1 MGRFLLTLV
10 VGLALFLGVAW
21 WFDLFVH
28 APDGNGANKADKDA
42 KLDAQLGVAL
52 YAGQALP
59 PEPPFHPDPKSADP
73 ITIASH
79 WVALDK
85 TELACQVDGQI
96 LFIGQQIPD
105 DLLALAGVAPF
116 AADPFLYARVNQG
129 GSDLTIIYRRLRENE
144 MVDKHEM
151 LAVLDPA
158 KAMNEVA
165 IKQAKIAVA
174 EEDYKGSYKT
184 FLEAENRFQTARKLF
199 ERNPPLIG
207 FEEYS
212 EKKLARDKFETEGAA
227 KKAAIVVSRAE
238 ADTAQ
243 IILKQHYIRNP
254 IDRAFLK
261 SIYHNRGDSVK
272 NQDPILQLYS
282 TDRLQAEGFVEVQY
296 RDRLRE
302 GMPVIIEPTV
312 EDGPFRTLSGHR
324 GEVNGVAVS
333 KDSGLF
339 VSVSDD
345 RTACV
350 WVKEMPAPKWVL
362 QHSDPVRS
370 VACTPPLS
378 KQNWCVT
385 GCSNGSIHVWD
396 LDNPGTPPMK
406 PIQDAHRDAVTAL
419 AFSPDGAYFA
429 SGSADNMI
437 HIWKTGEEKPLY
449 AIEDHGPAGPV
460 TSLAFTPQ
468 ARLVAASRDNSLR
481 VWELREKG
489 AKIVGEPIGGRSGNV
504 NQLGVSQDGRWM
516 LFDQGKTLQLLSV
529 QDGKTVSILQNI
541 AGGTSFETLALFS
554 PDGTL
559 MLTAGAAE
567 GRLQVWRTPTSYTRG
582 YEVRQLVSEDKSAVT
597 CAAFA
602 PDAGLAAAGI
612 ASLAITGSKDGKV
625 YLWAVPGKQAVENHR
640 IRNATL
646 TMVGRSVEGGTNRV
660 RVGVQV
666 RNPDGRFMDGRP
678 ATIVIE
684 P

>member
-1 MGRFLLTLV
+1 MELPMGRFLLTLV
-10 VGLALFLGVAW
+10 VGLALFLGVAYC
-21 WFDLFVH
+21 FDLFVH
-28 APDGNGANKADKDA
+28 APDGGGGNKIDRDA
-42 KLDAQLGVAL
+42 KLEAALGSPL
-52 YAGQALP
+52 YAGQPLP
-59 PEPPFHPDPKSADP
+59 PEPPFRPNPKSADP
-73 ITIASH
+73 ITIAAH

-96 LFIGQQIPD
+96 LFIGQQLPD

-116 AADPFLYARVNQG
+116 AADPFQYARVNQG

-151 LAVLDPA
+151 LALLDPA

-184 FLEAENRFQTARKLF
+184 YQEAEQRFQTARGLF

-207 FEEYS
+207 REEFS
-212 EKKLARDKFETEGAA
+212 EKKLARDKFETEAAA
-227 KKAAIVVSRAE
+227 KKKAIDVSKAE
-238 ADTAQ
+238 ADTAE
-243 IILKQHYIRNP
+243 IILKQHYLRNP
-254 IDRAFLK
+254 IERAFLK

-282 TDRLQAEGFVEVQY
+282 TDRLQAEGFAEVQY

-312 EDGPFRTLSGHR
+312 EDGPFRTLSAHR
-324 GEVNGVAVS
+324 AEVHGVAVS
-333 KDSGLF
+333 KDAGLF

-350 WVKEMPAPKWVL
+350 WVKEMSAPKWVL

-370 VACTPPLS
+370 VACTPPPS
-378 KQNWCVT
+378 KQNWSVT
-385 GCSNGSIHVWD
+385 GCTNGSIYVWD
-396 LDNPGTPPMK
+396 LDNPGTPPLK
-406 PIQDAHRDAVTAL
+406 PIRDAHRDAVTAL

-437 HIWKTGEEKPLY
+437 LIWKTGEEKPLY

-529 QDGKTVSILQNI
+529 QDGKYLKDI
-541 AGGTSFETLALFS
+541 AGATSFETLALFS
-554 PDGTL
+554 PDGSL

-567 GRLQVWRTPTSYTRG
+567 GRLQIWRTPTANTRG
-582 YEVRQLVSEDKSAVT
+582 YEVRQLVNEDKSTVT

-602 PDAGLAAAGI
+602 PAAPGM

-625 YLWAVPGKQAVENHR
+625 YLWPVPGKQAVENHR
-640 IRNATL
+640 IRNAKL
-646 TMVGRSVEGGTNRV
+646 TMVGWTVEGGTNRV

-666 RNPDGRFMDGRP
+666 RNSDGRLMDGRP